1 VARIA
6 RTKALIEMAA
16 KQKFEEQIAALEQ
29 VRQMEGDARKDALRK
44 ALENRNNFIVGK
56 AAELVR
62 ELRILPLVPDLLSAY
77 DRFFSHPE
85 KSDPQCW
92 AKNSISRTLDI
103 LEHQD
108 AAPFLRGLRH
118 IQMEPVW
125 GGQSDT
131 AGTLRATCALA
142 LVQCRSIPE
151 PELLAHL
158 VDLLADKEKSVRTEV
173 VRAIGNMNSTAAAL
187 VLRTKAVLGD
197 DEPEVMGSCFGAFL
211 SIEGTHGIEWVS
223 SFLDATDDKA
233 AEAALAIAGTRSPE
247 AFDCLRRG
255 LENAKD
261 AWRRSVLLS
270 AVALTRQPDATEFLL
285 ELISAE
291 SPDSEAAIEAVVR
304 SAPSEAVLKRLEGIV
319 ARNPRLSRFYSQ
331 LNANS
336 R

>member
-1 VARIA
+1 MLEELE
-6 RTKALIEMAA
+6 KSLIEMAS
-16 KQKFEEQIAALEQ
+16 KRKFEEQIAALEQ
-29 VRQMEGDARKDALRK
+29 VRQMEGDARTDALRK

-62 ELRILPLVPDLLSAY
+62 EFRILHLIPDLLSAY

-92 AKNSISRTLDI
+92 AKNSISRALDA

-151 PELLAHL
+151 SELLAHL
-158 VDLLADKEKSVRTEV
+158 IDLSADKEKSVRTEV
-173 VRAIGNMNSTAAAL
+173 VRAIGHMNSTAAAL

-197 DEPEVMGSCFGAFL
+197 DEPEVMGSCFGALL

-223 SFLDATDDKA
+223 SFLASADDKGG
-233 AEAALAIAGTRSPE
+233 EAALAIAGTHSPE
-247 AFDCLRRG
+247 AFECLKKAF
-255 LENAKD
+255 ENAKD
-261 AWRRSVLLS
+261 AWWGSVLLS
-270 AVALTRQPDATEFLL
+270 AVALTRQLPAIEFLMDL
-285 ELISAE
+285 VSAE
-291 SPDSEAAIEAVVR
+291 SPDSEAAIEAMVR
-304 SAPSEAVLKRLEGIV
+304 SAPNEDVLKRLESIV